1 MSYGTHKGRIMIKK
15 KLINPI
21 TCSVRGSQN
30 QKKKLYIEV
39 ATTS

>member
-30 QKKKLYIEV
+30 KKKNYIKV
-39 ATTS
+39 VTTS